1 MRLVRSHDPA
11 IISYRSLGLL
21 VVDPRAE
28 LSTTYDGSDQSAV
41 IICGVKKVIGCLI
54 AQSYERERERER
66 EKERLGLGPLAR
78 TIGGSSSKKIVD
90 ISLRRFLIYALAAL
104 HTTCN

>member
-28 LSTTYDGSDQSAV
+28 LSTTYGGSDQSAV

-66 EKERLGLGPLAR
+66 ERKRERETG
-78 TIGGSSSKKIVD
+78 IGAASSYDRRIVFEKKSL
-90 ISLRRFLIYALAAL
+90 ISRYADF
-104 HTTCN
+104 